1 MPASPAQDLCQPR
14 PLRLRQIGAE
24 ALHRGFEPVH
34 FPLMTFGIGDALV
47 VRLFDAGLK
56 YRNLLPQ
63 TIDLS
68 AQAVA
73 LNGFAGDLSN

>member
-1 MPASPAQDLCQPR
+1 M
-14 PLRLRQIGAE
+14 RLRQFGTE
-24 ALHRGFEPVH
+24 ALHRGFKSVD
-34 FPLMTFGIGDALV
+34 FPLMTLRIGDALV